1 MHDRPGGDCTCKNG
15 LERKNKIFSFEALFS
30 RKSSLNTRQVHLN
43 LAKYRLAMSLGIGR
57 RLLYTEIS
65 QKHEIKFFLI
75 SAHFQENKV

>member
-1 MHDRPGGDCTCKNG
+1 MCKND

-30 RKSSLNTRQVHLN
+30 RKSSLNTCQVHLN

-57 RLLYTEIS
+57 RLLYAEIS

-75 SAHFQENKV
+75 STHFQENKV